1 MNQETEVTKTSTFC
15 VPDGIPLFSVNAGV
29 PVSDALEQSAILLEC
44 IKYLIVIRETTDPDK
59 HATVLQYLTEMAEAL
74 VDATRAVE

>member
-1 MNQETEVTKTSTFC
+1 MNQPTALTKTSTFC
-15 VPDGIPLFSVNAGV
+15 IPDGMPLFSVNAGV
-29 PVSDALEQSAILLEC
+29 PASDALEQSAILLDC

-74 VDATRAVE
+74 VDATTPVK